1 MIRIKDLSVQ
11 YNENE
16 TVLKNLSTVFKENK
30 ISIILGPNGSGKST
44 LLKTII
50 GFLEYSGD
58 IFINN
63 RNLKDFQRLDLAKQ
77 IALIPQHYSFGFDYT
92 VEELVL
98 MGRYPYLGY
107 WQSYSKDDKTFV
119 IDILKDLDLYD
130 MKDRYFNRLSGGE
143 KQRVAIAR
151 ALAQDTDIILMDEP
165 FVNLDVNHQLEIMD
179 IISKIKEN
187 GKKAI
192 IVVSHNINLASEFG
206 EEIFFLKNGNIVIK
220 GEANEVINEKTLKE
234 IFDANVR
241 VVKNPIS
248 QNPLFVYSK

>member
-1 MIRIKDLSVQ
+1 
-11 YNENE
+11 
-16 TVLKNLSTVFKENK
+16 
-30 ISIILGPNGSGKST
+30 
-44 LLKTII
+44 
-50 GFLEYSGD
+50 
-58 IFINN
+58 
-63 RNLKDFQRLDLAKQ
+63 
-77 IALIPQHYSFGFDYT
+77 
-92 VEELVL
+92 

-143 KQRVAIAR
+143 KQRVTIAR

-187 GKKAI
+187 GKKTI

-206 EEIFFLKNGNIVIK
+206 EEIFFLKNGKIVIK